1 MRRVLI
7 VVSSLVV
14 LSLGAGYAWLKF
26 APRPTP
32 KGQFPLTVLTETSFA
47 TLREAFNG
55 SVDRTRVVALLSPT

>member
-1 MRRVLI
+1 MKRILI

-14 LSLGAGYAWLKF
+14 LSLGAGYVWLRL

-32 KGQFPLTVLTETSFA
+32 KGQLPLTILTETSFA

-55 SVDRTRVVALLSPT
+55 STDRTRVVALLSPT